1 MVSDVLKDLQ
11 ANLDKGI
18 DALKKDLGKVR
29 TGRAN
34 VPSSTGCVSTTTARP
49 RRSTKSRR

>member
-1 MVSDVLKDLQ
+1 MVSDVLRNLQ

-29 TGRAN
+29 TGRPTW
-34 VPSSTGCVSTTTARP
+34 PSSTGCVRLLRHAHAAQPSL
-49 RRSTKSRR
+49 S